1 MYVMQN
7 IIAHLSAV
15 ETRARF
21 RPYTT
26 VEDYTHALDDAC
38 LLICRMTA
46 YSIRADV
53 SSSSPVRCLRRAKNI
68 GDLEVTVRLDLASH
82 IHTSFTVRLIQDTMV
97 LTRVTMSTVSGKI
110 EIHPTHIAGPSM
122 TSLVPITSDDVTMKT
137 SGQTRCLDDVFQS
150 FVKDMFRLDLV
161 PLNVEDD
168 DDDVSDDDTDTY
180 DSVET
185 RDSDTEIESVSW
197 NEEDTTDDD
206 SSEYQTPP
214 PSPPKKKIRTIPRRY
229 IVGYGF
235 M

>member
-1 MYVMQN
+1 
-7 IIAHLSAV
+7 
-15 ETRARF
+15 
-21 RPYTT
+21 
-26 VEDYTHALDDAC
+26 
-38 LLICRMTA
+38 
-46 YSIRADV
+46 
-53 SSSSPVRCLRRAKNI
+53 
-68 GDLEVTVRLDLASH
+68 
-82 IHTSFTVRLIQDTMV
+82 MV
-97 LTRVTMSTVSGKI
+97 LTHVTMSTVSGKI

-137 SGQTRCLDDVFQS
+137 NGQTRCLDDVFQS

-161 PLNVEDD
+161 PLNV
-168 DDDVSDDDTDTY
+168 DDTDTY

>member
-1 MYVMQN
+1 
-7 IIAHLSAV
+7 
-15 ETRARF
+15 
-21 RPYTT
+21 
-26 VEDYTHALDDAC
+26 
-38 LLICRMTA
+38 MTA

-137 SGQTRCLDDVFQS
+137 NGQTRCLDDVFQS

-168 DDDVSDDDTDTY
+168 D